1 MEQWTL
7 PKVFYDQLKRLHD
20 KTFLIYKIDNRW
32 KRVSWAEVG
41 EKVRNIAL
49 GLVKL
54 GVKKGD
60 RVSVISETR
69 PDYAYTVTAIAN
81 SGAIFAGIYQTNSP
95 KECSHVINDS
105 GARIIFAENQVQCEK
120 ILKASESCPNIEKII
135 AFDTCSSV
143 DDPRVIGLDELY
155 AIGREEYEKKGD
167 KEYLERLNEVRP
179 EDVTAI
185 IYTSGTTGPPKG
197 VMDTNRGI
205 LMNLRE
211 YTKFFPVDGTD
222 RGLSFLPMAHALE
235 LRNGHWFH
243 ITFGI
248 EQVYAEGMRALFDN
262 VREMGP
268 TFFFTTPRFFEKH
281 YNNISAE
288 IENATPFRKKVI
300 RWCLEK
306 GARYNDD
313 SWNVKGKS
321 PDCITSL
328 LYRIARRLFIN
339 DVREKVGRNIRYGGV
354 GGAPMTSEMLNFF
367 RACGFPL
374 YEGYG
379 LTEGCGQLAINRPGV
394 FKLGTVGKPLDGIE
408 VKLKDDGEIIAKGWL
423 CTPGYWNNREATDEL
438 YEGGWLNTGDIGTFD
453 EDGFLKITGRKK
465 EILITSGGKNVSPS
479 YIENILKLSTY
490 ISQAVVF
497 GEGKDYITALL
508 TLNQEEVERYAKKNN
523 IKYSDYGDLISK
535 KVILDL
541 VQREI
546 DTQNKELAKVENI
559 KKFMILK
566 REFSQAREEVTPT
579 FKIKRKNIT
588 ERYKDLV
595 AKMYESD

>member
-1 MEQWTL
+1 M
-7 PKVFYDQLKRLHD
+7 
-20 KTFLIYKIDNRW
+20 
-32 KRVSWAEVG
+32 SWAEVG
-41 EKVRNIAL
+41 EKVRNLAL
-49 GLVKL
+49 GLIRL
-54 GVKKGD
+54 GIKKGD

-81 SGAIFAGIYQTNSP
+81 SGAIFSGIYQTNSP
-95 KECSHVINDS
+95 KECTHVINDS
-105 GARIIFAENQVQCEK
+105 GAKIVFVENKTQCEK
-120 ILKASESCPNIEKII
+120 IIKAAESCPNIEKII
-135 AFDTCSSV
+135 VFDPFSPM
-143 DDPRVIGLDELY
+143 DDPRLMGLDDLY
-155 AIGREEYEKKGD
+155 SLGRAEYEKNGD
-167 KEYLERLNEVRP
+167 SEYLERLNEVKP

-211 YTKFFPVDGTD
+211 YTKFFPVDETD

-248 EQVYAEGMRALFDN
+248 EQVYAEGMRQLFDN

-268 TFFFTTPRFFEKH
+268 SFFFTTPRFFEKH

-288 IENATPFRKKVI
+288 IENSSPFKKKI
-300 RWCLEK
+300 IKWCLK
-306 GARYNDD
+306 QGARYNDD
-313 SWNVKGKS
+313 SWYVKGKS
-321 PDCITSL
+321 PDFITGL
-328 LYRIARRLFIN
+328 LYSIAKGLYIN
-339 DVREKVGRNIRYGGV
+339 DVREKVGKNIRYGGV
-354 GGAPMTSEMLNFF
+354 GGAPMTAEMLNFF

-423 CTPGYWNNREATDEL
+423 CTPGYWNNKEATDEL
-438 YEGGWLNTGDIGTFD
+438 YQDGWLNTGDIGSFD

-479 YIENILKLSTY
+479 YIENIIKLSTY

-508 TLNQEEVERYAKKNN
+508 TLNQEEVERYAKKNE
-523 IKYSDYGDLISK
+523 IKYNDYGDLITK
-535 KVILDL
+535 KEIVDL
-541 VQREI
+541 IQREI
-546 DTQNKELAKVENI
+546 DTQNKELARVENI
-559 KKFMILK
+559 RKFTIL
-566 REFSQAREEVTPT
+566 RDEFSQEREEVTPT

-588 ERYKDLV
+588 ERYKELI
-595 AKMYESD
+595 AGMYE

>member
-7 PKVFYDQLKRLHD
+7 PKVFYDQLSRLQD
-20 KTFLIYKIDNRW
+20 KTFLIYKKDNRW
-32 KRVSWAEVG
+32 QEVSWAEVG
-41 EKVRNIAL
+41 EKVRNLAL
-49 GLVKL
+49 GLMKL

-60 RVSVISETR
+60 RVSVISETK
-69 PDYAYTVTAIAN
+69 PEYAYTVTAIAN
-81 SGAIFAGIYQTNSP
+81 SGAIFAGIYQTNSI

-105 GARIIFAENQVQCEK
+105 GAKIIFTENQIQCEK
-120 ILKASESCPNIEKII
+120 ILKASESCPHIEKII
-135 AFDTCSSV
+135 VFDPFPSME
-143 DDPRVIGLDELY
+143 DPRLISLDDLY
-155 AIGREEYEKKGD
+155 AIGQDEYDKNGE
-167 KEYLERLNEVRP
+167 KEYLDRLNQVEP

-197 VMDTNRGI
+197 VLDTNRGI

-211 YTKFFPVDGTD
+211 YTKFFPVKETD

-235 LRNGHWFH
+235 LRNGHWLH

-248 EQVYAEGMRALFDN
+248 EQVYAEGMRQLFDN
-262 VREMGP
+262 VREMDP

-288 IENATPFRKKVI
+288 IENCSPSRKKWI
-300 RWCLEK
+300 RWCLK
-306 GARYNDD
+306 IGAKYNDD
-313 SWNVKGKS
+313 SWHVKGES
-321 PDCITSL
+321 PDFITSF
-328 LYRIARRLFIN
+328 LYSMAKRLFIN
-339 DVREKVGRNIRYGGV
+339 SVREKVGRKLRYGGV
-354 GGAPMTSEMLNFF
+354 GGAPMTAEMLNFF

-408 VKLKDDGEIIAKGWL
+408 VKLKDDGEIIARGWL
-423 CTPGYWNNREATDEL
+423 CTPGYWNNKVATDEL

-508 TLNQEEVERYAKKNN
+508 TLNREEVERYAKKNN
-523 IKYSDYGDLISK
+523 IEYSSYSDLITK
-535 KVILDL
+535 KEITDL

-559 KKFMILK
+559 RKFTILEN
-566 REFSQAREEVTPT
+566 EFSQEREEVTPT

-588 ERYKDLV
+588 EKYKDVV
-595 AKMYESD
+595 ARMYE

>member
-7 PKVFYDQLKRLHD
+7 PKVFFDQLNRLQNE
-20 KTFLIYKIDNRW
+20 TFLIYKNDNRW
-32 KRVSWAEVG
+32 QEVTWAEVG
-41 EKVRNIAL
+41 EKVRNLSLAL
-49 GLVKL
+49 IKL

-95 KECSHVINDS
+95 KECTHVINDS
-105 GARIIFAENQVQCEK
+105 GAKIVFAENQIQCEK
-120 ILKASESCPNIEKII
+120 ILTAAENCSHIEKII
-135 AFDTCSSV
+135 IFDAFSPM
-143 DDPRVIGLDELY
+143 DDPRLMSLDDLY
-155 AIGREEYEKKGD
+155 AMGQAEYEKNGD
-167 KEYLERLNEVRP
+167 KEYLERLNQVEP

-211 YTKFFPVDGTD
+211 YTKFFPVTETD

-235 LRNGHWFH
+235 LRNGHWLH

-248 EQVYAEGMRALFDN
+248 EQVYAEGMRQLFDN
-262 VREMGP
+262 VREMNP

-288 IENATPFRKKVI
+288 IENAPGWKKAI
-300 RWCLEK
+300 INWCLK
-306 GARYNDD
+306 VGTKYNDD
-313 SWNVKGKS
+313 SWNVKGTT
-321 PDCITSL
+321 PDIITSL
-328 LYRIARRLFIN
+328 KYTIAMSLFIN
-339 DVREKVGRNIRYGGV
+339 SIRERVGRKLRYGGV
-354 GGAPMTSEMLNFF
+354 GGAPMTAEMLNFF

-394 FKLGTVGKPLDGIE
+394 FKLGTVGKALDGIE

-423 CTPGYWNNREATDEL
+423 CTPGYWNNKEATDEL

-479 YIENILKLSTY
+479 YIENILKLSAY

-508 TLNQEEVERYAKKNN
+508 TLNREEVERYAKKNN
-523 IKYSDYGDLISK
+523 IQYNDYRDLISK
-535 KVILDL
+535 KEIIDL

-546 DTQNKELAKVENI
+546 DTQNRELAKVENI
-559 KKFMILK
+559 RKFTILEH
-566 REFSQAREEVTPT
+566 EFSQEREEVTPT
-579 FKIKRKNIT
+579 FKIKRNNIT
-588 ERYKDLV
+588 EKYKDVV
-595 AKMYESD
+595 AKMYE

>member
-7 PKVFYDQLKRLHD
+7 PKVFYEQLNRLQD
-20 KTFLIYKIDNRW
+20 KTFLIYKKDNQW
-32 KRVSWAEVG
+32 QRVSWAEVG
-41 EKVRNIAL
+41 EKVRNLAL
-49 GLVKL
+49 GLMKL

-95 KECSHVINDS
+95 KECAHVINDS
-105 GARIIFAENQVQCEK
+105 GARIIFAENRTQCDK
-120 ILKASESCPNIEKII
+120 ILKASETCPHIEKII
-135 AFDTCSSV
+135 VFDPFFPI
-143 DDPRVIGLDELY
+143 DDPRLMSLDDLC
-155 AIGREEYEKKGD
+155 ALGQAEYDRNGD
-167 KEYLERLNEVRP
+167 GAYLERLNEVKP

-185 IYTSGTTGPPKG
+185 IYTSGTTGLPKG

-211 YTKFFPVDGTD
+211 YTKFFPVRETD

-235 LRNGHWFH
+235 LRNGHWLH

-248 EQVYAEGMRALFDN
+248 EQVYAEGMRQLFDN

-281 YNNISAE
+281 YNNISAD
-288 IENATPFRKKVI
+288 IENASGWKKVLI
-300 RWCLEK
+300 KWCLK
-306 GARYNDD
+306 VGARYNDD
-313 SWNVKGKS
+313 SWNVKGET
-321 PDCITSL
+321 PGIIISL
-328 LYRIARRLFIN
+328 KYAIAIGLFIN
-339 DVREKVGRNIRYGGV
+339 NVRERVGRKLRYGGV
-354 GGAPMTSEMLNFF
+354 GGAPMTAEMLNFF

-408 VKLKDDGEIIAKGWL
+408 VKLKEDGEIIAKGWL
-423 CTPGYWNNREATDEL
+423 CTPGYWNNKEATDEL

-465 EILITSGGKNVSPS
+465 EIIITSGGKNVSPS
-479 YIENILKLSTY
+479 YIENMLKLSAY
-490 ISQAVVF
+490 VSQAVVF
-497 GEGKDYITALL
+497 GEGKDYITALF
-508 TLNQEEVERYAKKNN
+508 TLNQEEVERYAKKND
-523 IKYSDYGDLISK
+523 IKYSDYADLISK
-535 KVILDL
+535 KEIVDL
-541 VQREI
+541 IQREI
-546 DTQNKELAKVENI
+546 DIQNKELAKVENI
-559 KKFMILK
+559 RKFTILK
-566 REFSQAREEVTPT
+566 DEFSQEREEVTPT
-579 FKIKRKNIT
+579 FKIKRRIIN

-595 AKMYESD
+595 AKMYE

>member
-7 PKVFYDQLKRLHD
+7 PKVFFDQLNRLQD
-20 KTFLIYKIDNRW
+20 KTFLIHKKDGQW
-32 KRVSWAEVG
+32 QHVFWAEVG
-41 EKVRNIAL
+41 EKVRNLAL
-49 GLVKL
+49 GLMKL

-81 SGAIFAGIYQTNSP
+81 SGAIFAGIYQTNSL
-95 KECSHVINDS
+95 KECIHVINDS
-105 GARIIFAENQVQCEK
+105 GAKIVFAENKEQCDK
-120 ILKASESCPNIEKII
+120 ILKVSESCPQIEKII
-135 AFDTCSSV
+135 VFDPFPAMDNSKLMTL
-143 DDPRVIGLDELY
+143 DDLY
-155 AIGREEYEKKGD
+155 ALGKEEYRQKGER
-167 KEYLERLNEVRP
+167 EYLERLNRVEP

-197 VMDTNRGI
+197 VLDTNRGI

-211 YTKFFPVDGTD
+211 YTKFFPVSETD

-235 LRNGHWFH
+235 LRNGHWLH

-248 EQVYAEGMRALFDN
+248 EQVYAEGMRQLFDN
-262 VREMGP
+262 VREMNP

-288 IENATPFRKKVI
+288 IENAPGWKKAI
-300 RWCLEK
+300 IKWCLK
-306 GARYNDD
+306 IGAKYNDD
-313 SWNVKGKS
+313 SWNVKGTT
-321 PDCITSL
+321 PDILTSIKYVL
-328 LYRIARRLFIN
+328 AMSLFIN
-339 DVREKVGRNIRYGGV
+339 SVRERVGRKLRYGGV
-354 GGAPMTSEMLNFF
+354 GGAPMTADMLNFF

-394 FKLGTVGKPLDGIE
+394 FKFGTVGKPLDGIE

-423 CTPGYWNNREATDEL
+423 CTPGYWNNKAATDEL
-438 YEGGWLNTGDIGTFD
+438 YEDGWLNTGDIGTFD

-465 EILITSGGKNVSPS
+465 EIIITSGGKNVSPS
-479 YIENILKLSTY
+479 YIENILKLSAF

-508 TLNQEEVERYAKKNN
+508 TLNQEEVERYAKKND
-523 IKYSDYGDLISK
+523 ILYTDYADLISK
-535 KVILDL
+535 KEILDL

-546 DTQNKELAKVENI
+546 DTQNKELAKIENI
-559 KKFMILK
+559 RRFTILK
-566 REFSQAREEVTPT
+566 DEFSQEREEVTPT
-579 FKIKRKNIT
+579 FKIKRRVIN
-588 ERYKDLV
+588 ERYADLV
-595 AKMYESD
+595 AKMYE

>member
-7 PKVFYDQLKRLHD
+7 PKVFYDQLNRLQD
-20 KTFLIYKIDNRW
+20 KTFLIYKNGSRW
-32 KRVSWAEVG
+32 QDVTWAEVG
-41 EKVRNIAL
+41 EKVRNLAL
-49 GLVKL
+49 GLIKL
-54 GVKKGD
+54 GVKKSD

-69 PDYAYTVTAIAN
+69 PDYAYVVTAIAN
-81 SGAIFAGIYQTNSP
+81 SGAIFAGIYQTNSI
-95 KECSHVINDS
+95 KECAHVINDS
-105 GARIIFAENQVQCEK
+105 GAKIIFAENQAQCEK
-120 ILKASESCPNIEKII
+120 ILKAAEKCPHIEKVIV
-135 AFDTCSSV
+135 FDPFPSLNDPKIMSL
-143 DDPRVIGLDELY
+143 DDLY
-155 AIGREEYEKKGD
+155 DLGRKVYNEKGD
-167 KEYLERLNEVRP
+167 AEYVERLHNVEP

-211 YTKFFPVDGTD
+211 YTKFFPVTPSD

-235 LRNGHWFH
+235 LRNGHWLH

-248 EQVYAEGMRALFDN
+248 EQVYAEGMRELFNN
-262 VREMGP
+262 VREMDP

-288 IENATPFRKKVI
+288 IENAPAWKKAI
-300 RWCLEK
+300 INWCLK
-306 GARYNDD
+306 TGAKYNDD
-313 SWNVKGKS
+313 SWHVKGES
-321 PDCITSL
+321 PDAVTCFKYS
-328 LYRIARRLFIN
+328 IAKKLFID
-339 DVREKVGRNIRYGGV
+339 DVRERVGRKLRYGGV
-354 GGAPMTSEMLNFF
+354 GGAPMTAEMLNFF
-367 RACGFPL
+367 RSCGFPL

-394 FKLGTVGKPLDGIE
+394 FKLGTVGQALDGIE
-408 VKLKDDGEIIAKGWL
+408 VKLKEDGEIIAKGWL
-423 CTPGYWNNREATDEL
+423 CTPGYWNNKEATDEL

-465 EILITSGGKNVSPS
+465 EIIITSGGKNVSPS

-508 TLNQEEVERYAKKNN
+508 TLNPEEVERYAKKSG
-523 IKYSDYGDLISK
+523 IQYTDYADLISK
-535 KVILDL
+535 KEILDL
-541 VQREI
+541 IQKEI

-559 KKFMILK
+559 RKFTILK
-566 REFSQAREEVTPT
+566 EEFSQEKEEVTPT
-579 FKIKRKNIT
+579 FKIKRRIIN
-588 ERYKDLV
+588 ERYADLV
-595 AKMYESD
+595 AGMYE

>member
-7 PKVFYDQLKRLHD
+7 PKVFYDQLNRLHD
-20 KTFLIYKIDNRW
+20 RTFLIYKKDNKW
-32 KRVSWAEVG
+32 QKVSWAEVG

-49 GLVKL
+49 GLMKL
-54 GVKKGD
+54 GLKKGD

-69 PDYAYTVTAIAN
+69 PDYAYTATAIAT

-95 KECSHVINDS
+95 KECAHVINDS
-105 GARIIFAENQVQCEK
+105 GARIIFAENRAQCEK
-120 ILKASESCPNIEKII
+120 ILKAAETCPHIEKII
-135 AFDTCSSV
+135 VFDDFSPV
-143 DDPRVIGLDELY
+143 NDPRIISLSGLY
-155 AIGREEYEKKGD
+155 ALGKVEYD
-167 KEYLERLNEVRP
+167 KNGEGEYLERLHGVKP

-185 IYTSGTTGPPKG
+185 IYTSGTTGLPKG

-211 YTKFFPVDGTD
+211 YTKFFPVDETD

-248 EQVYAEGMRALFDN
+248 EQVYAEGMRQLFDN
-262 VREMGP
+262 VREMNP

-288 IENATPFRKKVI
+288 IENSSPFKKLVI
-300 RWCLEK
+300 NWCLK
-306 GARYNDD
+306 VGARYNDD
-313 SWNVKGKS
+313 SWNIKGKS
-321 PDCITSL
+321 PDIITSF
-328 LYRIARRLFIN
+328 LYSIANILFIN
-339 DVREKVGRNIRYGGV
+339 NVREKVGRRLRYGGV
-354 GGAPMTSEMLNFF
+354 GGAPMTAGMLNFF
-367 RACGFPL
+367 RSCGFPL

-408 VKLKDDGEIIAKGWL
+408 VKLKDDGEIIARGWL
-423 CTPGYWNNREATDEL
+423 CTPGYWNNKKATDEL
-438 YEGGWLNTGDIGTFD
+438 YEGGWLNTGDLGTFD

-479 YIENILKLSTY
+479 YIENILKLSAY

-497 GEGKDYITALL
+497 GEGQDYLTALL
-508 TLNQEEVERYAKKNN
+508 TLNKEEVERFGKKNN
-523 IKYSDYGDLISK
+523 IEYKNYADLISK
-535 KVILDL
+535 KEIIDL
-541 VQREI
+541 IQREV
-546 DTQNKELAKVENI
+546 DTQNKEVAKVEQI
-559 KKFMILK
+559 KKFTILK
-566 REFSQAREEVTPT
+566 DEFSQEREEVTPT

-588 ERYKDLV
+588 ERYKDMV
-595 AKMYESD
+595 ARMYE